1 MGANA
6 DKELS
11 SKEVYWRLLGYV
23 RPYRWAFIVAVC
35 CMIVSSSLEPAL
47 PALLKFIL
55 DDGFAQ
61 NQDSLDWVFYP
72 SLVFAIFL
80 VRAIVGLIAD
90 YAMTWVS
97 QHVIADLRKRMFD
110 GLLRL
115 PNSYFA
121 DNLSGRL
128 ISRVTSDVN
137 GVASTATTAITTF
150 IKDSFSIIG
159 LLGWLLYLNWKLT
172 LITFAIAPLIAMAV
186 RGFNGRVR
194 SLARGLQGAQGM
206 LTQVLQEV
214 IEAKWFSQFSVDS
227 TTKRNDLANS
237 SITSA
242 TCKCARRWRSP
253 FKAR

>member
-128 ISRVTSDVN
+128 ISRVTSDVIACSWSRPKYIIDPLAKTVTPIN
-137 GVASTATTAITTF
+137 QQNESTRANNP
-150 IKDSFSIIG
+150 SRQ
-159 LLGWLLYLNWKLT
+159 LT
-172 LITFAIAPLIAMAV
+172 
-186 RGFNGRVR
+186 
-194 SLARGLQGAQGM
+194 
-206 LTQVLQEV
+206 VLE
-214 IEAKWFSQFSVDS
+214 
-227 TTKRNDLANS
+227 DLAS
-237 SITSA
+237 QLDDL
-242 TCKCARRWRSP
+242 RRYSRPDRLELNEEIKELETKISETISKWTP
-253 FKAR
+253 P